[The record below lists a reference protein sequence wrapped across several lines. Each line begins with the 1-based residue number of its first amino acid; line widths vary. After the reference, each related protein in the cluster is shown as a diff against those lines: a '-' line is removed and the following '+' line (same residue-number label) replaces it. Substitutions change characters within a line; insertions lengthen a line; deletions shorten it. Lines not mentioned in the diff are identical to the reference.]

1 MTGASWRR
9 RSGPRALDGSAR
21 RPGPAR
27 SRRQGARWRAPR
39 ISELRGPTRVRHI
52 GCRSRCC
59 QRFLLRLRR
68 ALLVPTARAAGR

>member
-1 MTGASWRR
+1 MSGASWRR
-9 RSGPRALDGSAR
+9 RSGPRVLDGSAR

-27 SRRQGARWRAPR
+27 SRRQGARWQAPR